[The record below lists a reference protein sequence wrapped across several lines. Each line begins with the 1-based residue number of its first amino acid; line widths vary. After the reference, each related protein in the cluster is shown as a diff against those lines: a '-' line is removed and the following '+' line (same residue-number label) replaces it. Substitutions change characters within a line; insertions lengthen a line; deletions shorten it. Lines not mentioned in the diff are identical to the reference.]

1 MAPKKGKK
9 TPPAVEEARP
19 AGGGRDNDQARE
31 SSGIGEHTVPSAG
44 RRFTEFLTRPTGIV
58 AALVVVLGL
67 GSAVFTLS
75 GQLRGLLF
83 NSGPS
88 PDSLAVVDQP
98 QTSGRAWQASSDVLA
113 PYGVTLP
120 AIDNFYGCGSAEPTF
135 LRDWTP
141 LRLYERLSLE
151 NTAPQSAG
159 AIQVL
164 NIRATVLST
173 SPARPGVVIECENS
187 QGINSIGG
195 KIRAADNDVAV
206 TTGADGKDQQ
216 PLAFTLAGGE
226 QQVINLTVDAMDQ
239 DVTLDLVADLVI
251 AGQTFTK
258 KLTTSPVTVHSAA
271 AGAPYSYGW
280 GGKGWLCRSRGTP
293 STTATVPEN
302 LRGLCDAGKVFT
314 QQDLSPTLQTTFA
327 GSWTGHTRSLT
338 VSPQGRVHEEVYS
351 GCCTPELTMDYQL
364 TSVTG
369 TSPTEATATGQVTA
383 VKAGPNTGAP
393 PPAIG
398 SSITLTRH
406 GDQITDSIT
415 DASFCKPKTQGCG
428 A

>member
-1 MAPKKGKK
+1 M
-9 TPPAVEEARP
+9 
-19 AGGGRDNDQARE
+19 
-31 SSGIGEHTVPSAG
+31 PSAG
-44 RRFTEFLTRPTGIV
+44 RRFTEFLTRPTGII
-58 AALVVVLGL
+58 AALVVILGL

-75 GQLRGLLF
+75 GQVRGLLF
-83 NSGPS
+83 KSGPS

-98 QTSGRAWQASSDVLA
+98 QTSGRAWDASSDVLA
-113 PYGVTLP
+113 PYGATLP
-120 AIDNFYGCGSAEPTF
+120 AIDNFFGCGSAEPTF
-135 LRDWTP
+135 LRQWTP

-164 NIRATVLST
+164 SIRATVVST

-187 QGINSIGG
+187 QGTNSIGG
-195 KIRAADNDVAV
+195 RIRAADNDVAV
-206 TTGADGKDQQ
+206 TTGADGKDPQ

-226 QQVINLTVDAMDQ
+226 QQVVNLTVDATDQ

-271 AGAPYSYGW
+271 AGAPYTYGW
-280 GGKGWLCRSRGTP
+280 GGKGWLCRSRGNL
-293 STTATVPEN
+293 STTATTVPET
-302 LRGLCDAGKVFT
+302 LKALCDAGKVFT

-338 VSPQGRVHEEVYS
+338 VSPQGSAHEEVYS
-351 GCCTPELTMDYQL
+351 GCCSLELSMDYQL

-369 TSPTEATATGQVTA
+369 TSPTEATATGQITSA
-383 VKAGPNTGAP
+383 KAGPNTGAP